1 MRTIIEIEDSE
12 AARLDAWARSK
23 NISRTEAVRRAVR
36 LMLDDAAPPQGSG
49 FGLWKQAPPGSV
61 LIDGLELQ
69 RQLREEWPE

>member
-12 AARLDAWARSK
+12 AVRLDAWARSK
-23 NISRTEAVRRAVR
+23 NISRTEAVRRAVK

-49 FGLWKQAPPGSV
+49 FGLWKQALPESA
-61 LIDGLELQ
+61 LMDGLELQ